1 MKTTTVFFLL
11 ALSIISCKK
20 KTIDNDTNVNNLAAM
35 VNYGDTITNEVVFES
50 HYKMIVFALKKGQN
64 LKPHSAP
71 MDAPLL
77 MLEGS
82 ATIIIGSEKTR
93 LSAGDI
99 ITLPKEID
107 HGVNSLTDC
116 KFLLLK

>member
-1 MKTTTVFFLL
+1 MKTTALSFLL

-20 KTIDNDTNVNNLAAM
+20 KTIDNDTNENNLAAM
-35 VNYGDTITNEVVFES
+35 VNYVDAITNEVVFES

-71 MDAPLL
+71 IDAPLL